1 MSLACFLCVFSL
13 CVVLFATRIFYHGLI
28 RRLKM
33 DTKKIGRFLKELRNE
48 KNMTQE
54 QLAEHMYVSGRTVSR
69 WETGTNMPD
78 IAILLEHSDFYDVDI
93 KEILDG
99 GRKEQ
104 HMEKEREETILK
116 VSEYNK
122 EGNKQL
128 IKRARILF
136 VFSFIVSLI
145 NLIIEALHLEGE
157 GFWYDLADFI
167 RGFNDGFVLVL
178 LVIGILYTTNRLN
191 KLKEI
196 KQRIL
201 KRL

>member
-1 MSLACFLCVFSL
+1 
-13 CVVLFATRIFYHGLI
+13 
-28 RRLKM
+28 M
-33 DTKKIGRFLKELRNE
+33 DTKKIGRFLKVLRNE

-54 QLAEHMYVSGRTVSR
+54 QLAERMYVSGRTVSR
-69 WETGTNMPD
+69 WETGANMPD
-78 IAILLEHSDFYDVDI
+78 ITILLELSDFYDVDI

-104 HMEKEREETILK
+104 HMEKERKETILK
-116 VSEYNK
+116 VAEYNK

-136 VFSFIVSLI
+136 IFSFIVSLI
-145 NLIIEALHLEGE
+145 NLVIEALHLKGE
-157 GFWYDLADFI
+157 GFWYDLADFV

-201 KRL
+201 KRS